1 MSWIKMAQIVALFVN
16 CTQNL
21 HFFPLFCGCYII
33 YYYLCI
39 QKLTIPIKDN
49 LLKIEFMTKDFISYI
64 IEGNNHPPV
73 GYVSFDSSDH
83 IRFQNGKDVSGHN
96 YGCNRRFVIEKNIQE
111 GEGYT
116 VTVYNLDGLHPIWK
130 NNIQMAPKR
139 MRIVSSNEN
148 IVELRGYGYDENA
161 LALGAPLADASFE
174 SYGIVLLIENAE
186 IRRIQLNMYDRNIS
200 IVYLK

>member
-1 MSWIKMAQIVALFVN
+1 MENS
-16 CTQNL
+16 
-21 HFFPLFCGCYII
+21 
-33 YYYLCI
+33 
-39 QKLTIPIKDN
+39 
-49 LLKIEFMTKDFISYI
+49 FINYI
-64 IEGNNHPPV
+64 IEGSNNPLE
-73 GYVSFDSSDH
+73 GYVIFDSSDH

-96 YGCNRRFVIEKNIQE
+96 YGCNRRFVIEKNIQG

-116 VTVYNLDGLHPIWK
+116 VTMHNLDGLHPFWK

-139 MRIVSSNEN
+139 MRIVSAYDN

-161 LALGAPLADASFE
+161 LALGAPLADASFD

>member
-1 MSWIKMAQIVALFVN
+1 MGNSNEEARIRNRHAEEIARIN
-16 CTQNL
+16 YE
-21 HFFPLFCGCYII
+21 FFD
-33 YYYLCI
+33 YLCGQI
-39 QKLTIPIKDN
+39 PTIPIKDN
-49 LLKIEFMTKDFISYI
+49 PLKIEFMTKDFISYI